1 MSERRGV
8 KAAEVTDFD
17 ILLSGAEGQGQVV
30 LSDENIRGQLADIA
44 NLGMTPDLVNV
55 VNQGGVEYYVSKG
68 DEHFVDFEGDD
79 AEGVIQELRPQLSG
93 YRLMRRKV
101 KKDQDSAHILLVKN
115 GVVDSPVASVLPKSG
130 FICEGDQYTII
141 SDPERIKLVFQKI
154 APIVKD
160 SIDKAKLEHT
170 RKKEKSKSV
179 ARKFRNGVLAASVAV
194 GAIAF
199 APGVFSSIS
208 NQYRQYQLDR
218 RLEEE
223 AEQALRQAELDRR
236 VSNTREFDS
245 NHSIPSSV
253 PTTDMDTPG
262 IATASNTFEDV
273 RVPDIDAESI
283 PASLAGDITEGPR
296 EINLDDL
303 GSGDCQ
309 DIKDVITDG
318 ETEFRVVH
326 NGGSGRYYNVFMDTT
341 NHTLTVCENGAQ
353 SGSTDAQ
360 EAEASSIFVEARQG

>member
-179 ARKFRNGVLAASVAV
+179 ARKFRNGMIAGGVLV
-194 GAIAF
+194 GSF
-199 APGVFSSIS
+199 VYGPLGFNWVRD
-208 NQYRQYQLDR
+208 QYRQSQLDQKR
-218 RLEEE
+218 EDE
-223 AEQALRQAELDRR
+223 AREAREQAELDQR
-236 VSNTREFDS
+236 VANTNEFDA

-273 RVPDIDAESI
+273 RVPDIDSESI
-283 PASLAGDITEGPR
+283 PASLAGDISEGPR

-303 GSGDCQ
+303 DSGDCQ

-326 NGGSGRYYNVFMDTT
+326 NGGSGRYYNVFMDTA
-341 NHTLTVCENGAQ
+341 NHTLTVCESGSQ
-353 SGSTDAQ
+353 DGSTDAQ
-360 EAEASSIFVEARQG
+360 EAEASSIFVEAR